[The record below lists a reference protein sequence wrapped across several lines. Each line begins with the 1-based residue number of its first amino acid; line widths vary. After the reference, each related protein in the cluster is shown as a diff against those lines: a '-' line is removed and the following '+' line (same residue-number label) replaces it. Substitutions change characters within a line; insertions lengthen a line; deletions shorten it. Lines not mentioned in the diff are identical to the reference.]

1 MIILKKFLTEIRGR
15 VIVWDT
21 ITTTFWS
28 TLGRGV
34 GFLIPFFIAA
44 WFGVSS
50 ATDSFFFAYSF
61 ILFLSGMFTPVVQS
75 ITVPYIAEIRKNNED
90 VGKFMGKILSVISVG
105 LLGLA
110 VIVILVIKPVLSVI
124 TRFDLQTLNFIHTLI
139 FEISPLIIFLVW
151 TSILTGALNAYKKF
165 AFPAVSPA
173 FRAVVNLSIIFIFR
187 EKIGVHAIAL
197 GYVVGEITRFIILLS
212 VIKRLR
218 IFKLKL
224 ALKLDSE
231 IRDFLKT
238 GSYQAIGLVAL
249 VLNTFINNTM
259 ASWLTTGS
267 VSVLYYANRLYM
279 IPVTFTTTGLL
290 VALLSHWSGRYY
302 KSGIMRLKEDVGKAI
317 KTVGIITLTIVIIL
331 ILIHQPIV
339 KIALGR
345 GAFDLE
351 KLPEVG
357 WVWVCYLLG
366 FLPYIIRQVFVRAH
380 LALKNTKAL
389 MQISFCSFVLQIVF
403 NYILMRPLKVA
414 GIALAT
420 SFVSLFGAMVLG
432 LLFYKR
438 VEKEGLKL

>member
-1 MIILKKFLTEIRGR
+1 MRILNKLWLEIRSR
-15 VIVWDT
+15 ALVRDT

-50 ATDSFFFAYSF
+50 ETDSFFFAYSL
-61 ILFLSGMFTPVVQS
+61 ILFLANIFAPVVQS
-75 ITVPYIAEIRKNNED
+75 IIVPYIAETRKNNED
-90 VGKFMGKILSVISVG
+90 VGKFVGKILSVSSVG

-124 TRFDLQTLNFIHTLI
+124 TRFDQQTLNFIHTLI
-139 FEISPLIIFLVW
+139 FETSPLIVFLVW

-197 GYVVGEITRFIILLS
+197 GYVVGEIVRLIILLG
-212 VIKRLR
+212 VIKRLK
-218 IFKLKL
+218 ILKL
-224 ALKLDSE
+224 SLSLQLGSR
-231 IRDFLKT
+231 IREFLKT
-238 GSYQAIGLVAL
+238 GSFQAIGMVAL
-249 VLNTFINNTM
+249 GFNTFINNAM
-259 ASWLTTGS
+259 ASWLATGS
-267 VSVLYYANRLYM
+267 VSILHYANRLYM
-279 IPVTFTTTGLL
+279 IPTTFISTGLL
-290 VALLSHWSGRYY
+290 VTLLSHWSGRYY
-302 KSGIMRLKEDVGKAI
+302 KSGIMRLKEDVEKAV
-317 KTVGIITLTIVIIL
+317 KTIGIITLPITTLL
-331 ILIHQPIV
+331 IFFRQPIV
-339 KIALGR
+339 NLAFGR
-345 GAFDLE
+345 GAFALE

-366 FLPYIIRQVFVRAH
+366 FLPYIIRQVYVRAH

-432 LLFYKR
+432 TLFYKR